1 MAFKKSILNVLFC
14 LFRFFD
20 FFFHSTR
27 TMSTVCSDYVH
38 SMHAYQMYRIFLH
51 SFACIFLRF
60 ICSDW
65 PFSMDHILVTFNAFE
80 SNSYQWYS
88 VFGLCAKIILH
99 SRMLND
105 WKIITIRI
113 KNVLLM
119 TFILLLIFLRI
130 KLTSFVLIVADL
142 WAVGVLCCHS
152 IGNSIGYKWFNHH
165 APTIAKP
172 K

>member
-1 MAFKKSILNVLFC
+1 MNLQSITHS
-14 LFRFFD
+14 FRFFLFIFD
-20 FFFHSTR
+20 IYGYGFRKVNFKCAILFVSIFRFFFHSTR

-38 SMHAYQMYRIFLH
+38 SMHAYHMYRIFLH

-119 TFILLLIFLRI
+119 TFILLFIFLRI

-142 WAVGVLCCHS
+142 
-152 IGNSIGYKWFNHH
+152 
-165 APTIAKP
+165 
-172 K
+172 